1 MCLRCV
7 GSWGASKQRY
17 CQLCTIN
24 LQNKDKGDEM
34 EFSVDSG
41 KVTSTFEQTVSVK
54 INKET
59 GTVDGWDTLFKLIAN
74 EDVLKGGGI

>member
-1 MCLRCV
+1 
-7 GSWGASKQRY
+7 
-17 CQLCTIN
+17 
-24 LQNKDKGDEM
+24 M
-34 EFSVDSG
+34 EFSGDSG